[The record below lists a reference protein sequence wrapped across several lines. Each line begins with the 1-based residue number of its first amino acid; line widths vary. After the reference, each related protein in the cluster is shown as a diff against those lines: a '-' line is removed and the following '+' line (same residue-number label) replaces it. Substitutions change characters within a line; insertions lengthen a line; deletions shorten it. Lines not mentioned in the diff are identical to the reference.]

1 MCNKI
6 KYPLFFIAFFLFFS
20 NLVSAQI
27 KITSIQ
33 IEGNRRTKPYI
44 ILRELPYH
52 EGDMISKDSLV
63 ILFLK
68 SKILETKQGYFQT
81 LRKYIFR

>member
-6 KYPLFFIAFFLFFS
+6 KYLLFFTASFLFFS
-20 NLVSAQI
+20 NFVSAQI
-27 KITSIQ
+27 KISSIQ

-52 EGDMISKDSLV
+52 EE
-63 ILFLK
+63 ILFQ
-68 SKILETKQGYFQT
+68 KIL
-81 LRKYIFR
+81 